1 MISDRLI
8 DLVQCPECQSQ
19 LTQSEHQFA
28 CDQCDRAY
36 PIVDSRF
43 VDLRPEVA
51 FEEQTKYLD
60 ESLHADGRHERVS
73 PPLLTAGV
81 RHRMLRRLLPFTGSL
96 ILVAE
101 VVGHFIG
108 IEIPRRRSLA
118 LM

>member
-28 CDQCDRAY
+28 CDRCDRAY

-51 FEEQTKYLD
+51 FEEQTFP
-60 ESLHADGRHERVS
+60 H
-73 PPLLTAGV
+73 
-81 RHRMLRRLLPFTGSL
+81 
-96 ILVAE
+96 I
-101 VVGHFIG
+101 VVV
-108 IEIPRRRSLA
+108 L
-118 LM
+118 